1 MHAYADDLAYIC
13 DIEFGGFARGSA
25 PWILDIL
32 HQSGVTD
39 GLVAD
44 LGCGSGIWAREL
56 AYARYKVLG
65 IDISPAMIKI
75 AQQRVPDGEFRVES
89 FLTHKPPPCQ
99 SVTSLGEVF
108 NYQFDKQNTLKAIG
122 HLFRR
127 VYAALRS

>member
-1 MHAYADDLAYIC
+1 MHAYADDLAHIH
-13 DIEFGGFARGSA
+13 DVEFGEFPKGSA

-39 GLVAD
+39 GLVVD

-56 AYARYKVLG
+56 ADAGYKVLG

-89 FLTHKPPPCQ
+89 FL
-99 SVTSLGEVF
+99 
-108 NYQFDKQNTLKAIG
+108 
-122 HLFRR
+122 
-127 VYAALRS
+127 